1 MNTADK
7 LQQTTLATP
16 LGKLTVVASPRG
28 VQAVLWPGEASAFP
42 IRSEGHAAAILRAAA
57 DQLGEYFSGQRTAF
71 DLPLDLLGTP
81 FQIAVWEVLRGI
93 PFGATISYGEQ
104 ARRLGDSRKARAVG
118 SANGRN
124 PIPIIVPCHRVIG
137 SDGSLTGFAAGM
149 ETKAWLLRHEQPDAK
164 G

>member
-93 PFGATISYGEQ
+93 PLGPRSAT
-104 ARRLGDSRKARAVG
+104 
-118 SANGRN
+118 ANR
-124 PIPIIVPCHRVIG
+124 P
-137 SDGSLTGFAAGM
+137 DGSVTPAKRAPWGVLMAATQFPLSFPAIG
-149 ETKAWLLRHEQPDAK
+149 
-164 G
+164 